1 MRHTFRL
8 GYSRAGAL
16 DHLTQIVLERCFNRG
31 ARTKAL
37 ERTLIRHPRP
47 GIQHS
52 AAELA
57 IYFPFETHSEVVGNV
72 VGSLVVWM
80 GQAYE
85 PRPVQSCRAKLKDSL
100 HRLRSQA
107 LAPVLLRM
115 SRFREAISVYEP
127 PRVSWR
133 PGLLS
138 PGQRRDG

>member
-1 MRHTFRL
+1 M
-8 GYSRAGAL
+8 
-16 DHLTQIVLERCFNRG
+16 
-31 ARTKAL
+31 
-37 ERTLIRHPRP
+37 IRHPRP
-47 GIQHS
+47 GMQHS

-57 IYFPFETHSEVVGNV
+57 IYFPFETHSEVVGNFA
-72 VGSLVVWM
+72 GSLVVWM

-85 PRPVQSCRAKLKDSL
+85 PRQVQLFKAIMKDSL
-100 HRLRSQA
+100 RRLRSQA